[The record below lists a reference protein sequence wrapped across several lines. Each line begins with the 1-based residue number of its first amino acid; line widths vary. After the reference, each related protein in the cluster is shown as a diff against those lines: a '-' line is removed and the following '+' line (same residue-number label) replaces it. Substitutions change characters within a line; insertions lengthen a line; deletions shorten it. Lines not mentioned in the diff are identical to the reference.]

1 MAKQNFKFTETQRY
15 LRGILF
21 IAAGAFMMIR
31 FAARDG
37 SNLFFVY
44 ATWFTAI
51 VALGSLVLYVWSVFQ
66 EIE

>member
-31 FAARDG
+31 FAARD
-37 SNLFFVY
+37 SSSLFFIY
-44 ATWFTAI
+44 ASWFTAI
-51 VALGSLVLYVWSVFQ
+51 VAFGALVLYIWSVFQ